1 MPARVWQGDITT
13 LDVDAVVN
21 AANSSLLGGGGVDG
35 AIHRAAGPELLH
47 ECRLLGGCD
56 TGDAKLTGGHRL
68 KARHIIHTVGP
79 VWRGGDHGEPA
90 LLASCYRRC
99 LELAAQAQ
107 AGEPGVSRDLD
118 RNLRLSDRRRRDDRG
133 ARSDAVA
140 GRAPASGGGHL
151 LHLRRPGDRGLR
163 ARARRMAVIESDI
176 PARLDRLPW
185 SRWHWLVVVALGITW
200 ILDGLEV
207 TIVGSL
213 GSVLQE
219 PEALGLSAR
228 DVGWSATA
236 YIAGAIVGALFFG
249 RLTDRLGRKK
259 LFLVTLGVYLG
270 ATALTATSWSFASF
284 ACFRALTG
292 FGIGGECA
300 AMNSAIDELLPARV
314 RGFADIALNGT
325 YWIGAAMGA
334 LASVVLLDPRVLGH
348 RLGWRV
354 AFGLGAV
361 LGFSILFIRRMLPE
375 SPRWLLIHGRADEAE
390 AVVQQIEATVMRY
403 DKLSSLPPPLGRVE
417 IQVRPHTSIGD
428 VARLLGGRY
437 LRRTVLGLGL
447 MISQAFFYN
456 AIFFTYALVLA
467 TFYGVRPEHIGFYI
481 VPFAVGNFLGP
492 LTIGRLFDSVGR
504 RPMIAGTYAASALML
519 FATGLMF
526 ERGLLTATTQTIL
539 WSVIFFVAS
548 SAASSAYLTVSE
560 IFPLEI
566 RAMAIAVFYA
576 VGTGVGGLAAPALFG
591 ALIETHSRQSL
602 FAGYAFGALLM
613 LGGAALAWFLGVKA
627 ERRSLEELALPA

>member
-1 MPARVWQGDITT
+1 
-13 LDVDAVVN
+13 
-21 AANSSLLGGGGVDG
+21 
-35 AIHRAAGPELLH
+35 
-47 ECRLLGGCD
+47 
-56 TGDAKLTGGHRL
+56 
-68 KARHIIHTVGP
+68 
-79 VWRGGDHGEPA
+79 
-90 LLASCYRRC
+90 
-99 LELAAQAQ
+99 
-107 AGEPGVSRDLD
+107 
-118 RNLRLSDRRRRDDRG
+118 
-133 ARSDAVA
+133 
-140 GRAPASGGGHL
+140 
-151 LHLRRPGDRGLR
+151 
-163 ARARRMAVIESDI
+163 MAVIESDI

-219 PEALGLSAR
+219 PETLGLSAR

-361 LGFSILFIRRMLPE
+361 LGFSILFVRRMLPE

-417 IQVRPHTSIGD
+417 IQVRPRHLD
-428 VARLLGGRY
+428 
-437 LRRTVLGLGL
+437 RR
-447 MISQAFFYN
+447 
-456 AIFFTYALVLA
+456 
-467 TFYGVRPEHIGFYI
+467 
-481 VPFAVGNFLGP
+481 
-492 LTIGRLFDSVGR
+492 R
-504 RPMIAGTYAASALML
+504 R
-519 FATGLMF
+519 
-526 ERGLLTATTQTIL
+526 
-539 WSVIFFVAS
+539 
-548 SAASSAYLTVSE
+548 
-560 IFPLEI
+560 
-566 RAMAIAVFYA
+566 
-576 VGTGVGGLAAPALFG
+576 APA
-591 ALIETHSRQSL
+591 
-602 FAGYAFGALLM
+602 
-613 LGGAALAWFLGVKA
+613 
-627 ERRSLEELALPA
+627 RRALPAAHGARPWPHDLAGVLLQRDLLHLRARARHASTACVPSTSASTSCRSPSATSSAR

>member
-1 MPARVWQGDITT
+1 V
-13 LDVDAVVN
+13 
-21 AANSSLLGGGGVDG
+21 
-35 AIHRAAGPELLH
+35 
-47 ECRLLGGCD
+47 
-56 TGDAKLTGGHRL
+56 
-68 KARHIIHTVGP
+68 
-79 VWRGGDHGEPA
+79 A
-90 LLASCYRRC
+90 L
-99 LELAAQAQ
+99 
-107 AGEPGVSRDLD
+107 
-118 RNLRLSDRRRRDDRG
+118 
-133 ARSDAVA
+133 
-140 GRAPASGGGHL
+140 
-151 LHLRRPGDRGLR
+151 
-163 ARARRMAVIESDI
+163 IETDI

-185 SRWHWLVVVALGITW
+185 ARWHWLVVVALGITW

-219 PEALGLSAR
+219 PSTLSLTAR

-236 YIAGAIVGALFFG
+236 YIAGAISGALFFG

-270 ATALTATSWSFASF
+270 ATALTALSWSFASF
-284 ACFRALTG
+284 AVFRALTG

-325 YWIGAAMGA
+325 YWVGAAMGA
-334 LASVVLLDPRVLGH
+334 LASVVLLNPRIVGH
-348 RLGWRV
+348 RLGWRL

-361 LGFSILFIRRMLPE
+361 LGVSILFIRRMLPE

-390 AVVQQIEATVMRY
+390 RVVEQIEATVMRE
-403 DKLSSLPPPLGRVE
+403 DRLRTLPPPRGTIR
-417 IQVRPHTSIGD
+417 IHVRPHTSIGD
-428 VARLLGGRY
+428 VFRTLGGPY
-437 LRRTVLGLGL
+437 LRRTLLGLSL

-456 AIFFTYALVLA
+456 AIFFTYALILA
-467 TFYGVRPEHIGFYI
+467 TFYGVKPEHIGFYI
-481 VPFAVGNFLGP
+481 VPFALGNFLGP
-492 LTIGRLFDSVGR
+492 LTLGRLFDSVGR
-504 RPMIAGTYAASALML
+504 RRMIASTYALSALML
-519 FATGLMF
+519 LGTGFLF
-526 ERGLLTATTQTIL
+526 ERGVLSAATQTIL

-591 ALIETHSRQSL
+591 ALIETQSRASV
-602 FAGYAFGALLM
+602 FAGYALGAVLM
-613 LGGAALAWFLGVKA
+613 LGGAAAAWFLGVDA
-627 ERRSLEELALPA
+627 ERRSLEDLALPTAT